1 MRSMAVGYLCMAI
14 TQVLG
19 GVMRGAGDTVTPM
32 WISIITT
39 IVIRVPVAYVLA
51 YFTRSEAWPNGA
63 PEALSISLLTCWVL
77 GMVISVIA
85 YRAGKWKTKMYA
97 SAKALGNDVD

>member
-1 MRSMAVGYLCMAI
+1 MMRIMAVGYLCMAS

-39 IVIRVPVAYVLA
+39 IIIRVPVAYVLA
-51 YFTRSEAWPNGA
+51 WLTKSEQWPNGA
-63 PEALSISLLTCWVL
+63 PEALSVSLLVSWTL
-77 GMVISVIA
+77 GMILSVIM
-85 YRAGKWKTKMYA
+85 YRVGKWKNKMYA
-97 SAKALGNDVD
+97 SAEAQGHTV